1 MDEKLILFLDE
12 LSSSLKNK
20 TLTTDQIKLIGEFYM
35 LYNCDNHID
44 SEDKDLKKYLSTGW
58 YIHNIIYPT
67 LKYSANT

>member
-44 SEDKDLKKYLSTGW
+44 SEDNDLKKYLATGW
-58 YIHNIIYPT
+58 YIHNIIYPA
-67 LKYSANT
+67 LEDSANT